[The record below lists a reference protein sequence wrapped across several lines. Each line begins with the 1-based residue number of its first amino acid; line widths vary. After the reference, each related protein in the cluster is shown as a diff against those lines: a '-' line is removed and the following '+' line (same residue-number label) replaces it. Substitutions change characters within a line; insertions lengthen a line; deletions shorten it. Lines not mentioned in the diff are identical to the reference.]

1 MEETNPLDKKSSE
14 ENLNYVPRF
23 LRGTLT
29 KDRNMKA
36 LKRVKTEHKFPN
48 LHEVD
53 CRMAVLDLDYNES
66 ASYDHIHRATYG
78 KSFYVIRLF
87 RDGKFVTLLKR

>member
-1 MEETNPLDKKSSE
+1 
-14 ENLNYVPRF
+14 
-23 LRGTLT
+23 
-29 KDRNMKA
+29 MKA
-36 LKRVKTEHKFPN
+36 LKRVSSQYKFPN

-53 CRMAVLDLDYNES
+53 CRIAILDLEPNES
-66 ASYDHIHRATYG
+66 ANYDHIHRATYG

>member
-1 MEETNPLDKKSSE
+1 MKS
-14 ENLNYVPRF
+14 
-23 LRGTLT
+23 LT
-29 KDRNMKA
+29 
-36 LKRVKTEHKFPN
+36 LKRVSSQYKFQT

-53 CRMAVLDLDYNES
+53 LRMAVLDLDYNES

-87 RDGKFVTLLKR
+87 RNGKFVTLLKR